1 VSDSASDAWGAT
13 AGHRPFQ
20 GDAVGGARP
29 QAAVYGAQL
38 LVGLGFHQNTTSH
51 VWAAVEAAMLKV

>member
-1 VSDSASDAWGAT
+1 VSDSPPDDRRSLP
-13 AGHRPFQ
+13 R
-20 GDAVGGARP
+20 
-29 QAAVYGAQL
+29 AAPYGAQL